1 MRSKRTKRDKV
12 RRTVRRTVKQTVK
25 RTVREAGKRGGGKN
39 KKESHGAGDGHA
51 IINRQRGVRLTVAP
65 LETFLQHLCAGLG
78 LAGTELV
85 ICFVTDAEIARM
97 NLAFRKK
104 RGPTDVLSFPAEKQ
118 KTWRRAGLRLRDG
131 GSDAG
136 GRDALK
142 GVATRYL
149 GDIAISP
156 ATARR
161 NATKYG
167 RELPAELRILML
179 HGVLH
184 LLGYD
189 HEVDGGEM
197 EQLEAK
203 LRRRFGLA

>member
-1 MRSKRTKRDKV
+1 V
-12 RRTVRRTVKQTVK
+12 TVRRTVKQ
-25 RTVREAGKRGGGKN
+25 TVREAGKRGGGKN
-39 KKESHGAGDGHA
+39 KKESHGAGDAQA
-51 IINRQRGVRLTVAP
+51 IINRQRGVRLAVAP
-65 LETFLQHLCAGLG
+65 LESFLQHLCAGLG

-118 KTWRRAGLRLRDG
+118 KTWRRTGLRLRDR

-136 GRDALK
+136 DGRDARK

-161 NATKYG
+161 NAAKYG
-167 RELPAELRILML
+167 RELPVELRILML
-179 HGVLH
+179 HGLLH